1 MLNYIL
7 VMSIIIKE
15 LLKQILSNN
24 EILGLNRSPSLK
36 LQLKNKDQ
44 L

>member
-1 MLNYIL
+1 MPLSEL
-7 VMSIIIKE
+7 SEE